1 MVEGTTKTERPTTVT
16 LRAVPTGHGYAQP
29 TDRRGNGG
37 GAFARWLAALYSRLF
52 VKSPALT
59 AIVVVPMALLAVY
72 LILIA
77 SDVYESEAHF
87 VVRSASGSSGLG
99 SIVGAVQT
107 TSFSRAN
114 DDTHSVNAYI
124 MSRDAIERL
133 TREHGLLD
141 KLSRPGADFW
151 QRFPRP
157 FERGTREQLMKRLGD
172 FFSVDFDASTGI
184 ATLKVRAFAP
194 QDAREIATALTEH
207 SEQLINR
214 LNVRARN
221 DAIQFAS
228 DVVGKAEQRV
238 EAAQTKIA
246 DFRSTELV
254 FDPGRQSA
262 AAFEL
267 ISALTG
273 ELAGLRAAL
282 AEAIATAPNS
292 PQISALKVRIAAFE
306 KEIDTQRKFIVGGE
320 GALAPKLARYEQLSL
335 ERELATKAM
344 TSALLSLENAR
355 QDAQRQ
361 QLYLERI
368 VSPAL
373 PDQATYPKRLWTLLS
388 TLFILMCAYAS
399 LKWLW
404 AIVME
409 HDA

>member
-1 MVEGTTKTERPTTVT
+1 MTTKIERPDTVK
-16 LRAVPTGHGYAQP
+16 LRAIPLDSGASRIRSVPSWQSALRLP
-29 TDRRGNGG
+29 P
-37 GAFARWLAALYSRLF
+37 AFVA
-52 VKSPALT
+52 
-59 AIVVVPMALLAVY
+59 VVVAPMAILAIY
-72 LILIA
+72 LALIA
-77 SDVYESEAHF
+77 SHVYESEAHF

-99 SIVGAVQT
+99 SIAGAVQT

-124 MSRDAIERL
+124 MSRDAVERL
-133 TREHGLLD
+133 TVENGLLE

-157 FERGTREQLMKRLGD
+157 FERATREQLMKRLDD
-172 FFSVDFDASTGI
+172 FISVGFDASTGI
-184 ATLKVRAFAP
+184 ATLKVRAFDP
-194 QDAREIATALTEH
+194 HDAKEIATALTEH
-207 SEQLINR
+207 SEQLINK
-214 LNVRARN
+214 LNVRARA
-221 DAIQFAS
+221 DAIRFAS
-228 DVVGKAEQRV
+228 EVVTKAEQRV
-238 EAAQTKIA
+238 ETAQNKIA
-246 DFRSTELV
+246 DFRAAELV

-273 ELAGLRAAL
+273 ELAGQRAAL

-292 PQISALKVRIAAFE
+292 PQISALKVRIGAFE

-335 ERELATKAM
+335 ERELATKAL

-368 VSPAL
+368 VSPGL
-373 PDQATYPKRLWTLLS
+373 PDQAAYPKRVLILLG
-388 TLFILMCAYAS
+388 TLFILLCTYAS